1 MVFGGS
7 HVSRTEPRGLEH
19 PAHPLRSEGL
29 QGTTPHV
36 GRAVTG
42 LREGEEGSGTVLH
55 AGLLA
60 FLATLGILLVSVSG
74 LLVAKQKV
82 QSVADM
88 AALAGADLSSVG
100 VFSSG
105 GDSGACAMAAQ
116 VVEANTSSLSSCW
129 VAGTD
134 TFVVASK
141 DFRVGPFAVEIK
153 GRARAGP
160 QRDP

>member
-1 MVFGGS
+1 MGW
-7 HVSRTEPRGLEH
+7 
-19 PAHPLRSEGL
+19 
-29 QGTTPHV
+29 
-36 GRAVTG
+36 AVTG
-42 LREGEEGSGTVLH
+42 ARGGEEGSGTALH
-55 AGLLA
+55 AGFLA
-60 FLATLGILLVSVSG
+60 FLATLGILLVGVSG

-116 VVEANTSSLSSCW
+116 VVEVNASSLSSCW
-129 VAGTD
+129 VAGAD

-141 DFRVGPFAVEIK
+141 DFRVGPFAVEVK

-160 QRDP
+160 QAER